1 MSVPST
7 LDLQPS
13 TRKDHLVQY
22 EILARPAASVAKL
35 TLDTHETI
43 TCEVGAM
50 IAMST
55 GLSVETTSGQKGGSG
70 GFLKGL
76 KRMFAGENF
85 FLNHFTANQSNQ
97 TLIIGPTM
105 LGDVVHHNLRGGVL
119 VIQGSSWLASD
130 SGITIDATWQ
140 GFGKA
145 IFSGEGLFWVKATGQ
160 GSIFL
165 SSFGAIYEVDVDGEY
180 IVDTGHIVAFEDT
193 LQFKIVKA
201 GKSLIGSFLG
211 GEGLVCK
218 FSGTGKLYCQSH
230 NPPNFGKLV
239 GAKLKAK

>member
-1 MSVPST
+1 M
-7 LDLQPS
+7 
-13 TRKDHLVQY
+13 RH

-35 TLDTHETI
+35 TLEADESI

-55 GLSVETTSGQKGGSG
+55 GITVETTSGKKGSG
-70 GFLKGL
+70 GLLKGL

-85 FLNHFTANQSNQ
+85 FLNHFTARQPDQ

-105 LGDVVHHNLRGGVL
+105 LGDVVHHYLRGGVL
-119 VIQGSSWLASD
+119 VIQGSGWLASD
-130 SGITIDATWQ
+130 TGISIDATWQ

-160 GSIFL
+160 GSVFL
-165 SSFGAIYEVDVDGEY
+165 SSFGAIYEVDVDGDY
-180 IVDTGHIVAFEDT
+180 VVDTGHIVAFEDT
-193 LQFKIVKA
+193 LQFKITKA

-211 GEGLVCK
+211 GEGLVCR
-218 FSGTGKLYCQSH
+218 FSGIGKLYCQSH
-230 NPPNFGKLV
+230 NPPSFGKLL
-239 GAKLKAK
+239 GPTLKSR